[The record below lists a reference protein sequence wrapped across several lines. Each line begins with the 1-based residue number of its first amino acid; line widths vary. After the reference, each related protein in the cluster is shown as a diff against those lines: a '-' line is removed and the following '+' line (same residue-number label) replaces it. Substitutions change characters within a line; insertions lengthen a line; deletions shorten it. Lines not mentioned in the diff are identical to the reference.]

1 MSTRNRGSKPRP
13 WLLIAAIAGPP
24 VILASLLLP
33 SMLAGTGS
41 ASNNLWVGTS
51 AYGPTSKAP
60 RPAVEIVHKALHD
73 IGTQCRRSVP
83 QAGVITSDV
92 TLIIAFS
99 AKYPVGRFPIDD
111 ETATPS
117 TLLGVTGDALQVCAP
132 EELARIERA
141 RSTLPKGN

>member
-13 WLLIAAIAGPP
+13 WLLIAAIAVPP

-41 ASNNLWVGTS
+41 APNNLWVGAS

-60 RPAVEIVHKALHD
+60 RSAIEIAHKALHD

-83 QAGVITSDV
+83 EAGVITFDV

-99 AKYPVGRFPIDD
+99 TKYPVGR
-111 ETATPS
+111 S
-117 TLLGVTGDALQVCAP
+117 WVCKKSCVIGSA
-132 EELARIERA
+132 
-141 RSTLPKGN
+141 

>member
-1 MSTRNRGSKPRP
+1 MITQNRGSKPRP
-13 WLLIAAIAGPP
+13 WLLIAAITVPP

-33 SMLAGTGS
+33 SLLAGTGS
-41 ASNNLWVGTS
+41 ASNNLWVGSS

-60 RPAVEIVHKALHD
+60 RSAVEVVHKALHD

-83 QAGVITSDV
+83 EARVISSDV

-99 AKYPVGRFPIDD
+99 SKYPVGRFPIDD

-117 TLLGVTGDALQVCAP
+117 TLLNVTRDAVQVCASVDV
-132 EELARIERA
+132 ARIEHA
-141 RSTLPKGN
+141 RSTLPKGD